1 MKYILNWNDEYLSM
15 ALIAG
20 PVDEETSK
28 SMLKEIVLKRLVEL
42 NVADDQE
49 DAQEMCS
56 WEYSGQYRVY
66 NNSWEKMAEQGISY
80 ADEETRRKEFYTL
93 LRDGKMIGFF
103 RLRRGE
109 KVVELGLGLRPDL
122 CGQGLGKKLVQAAV
136 QEHKKRF
143 GDLPLWLAV
152 RVWNERAI
160 NCYRTCGFV
169 EIKRLTLELSEGPTE
184 FIRMEYRDDE
194 KVERNCKASGSVVQ

>member
-1 MKYILNWNDEYLSM
+1 MMGDISIRSM
-15 ALIAG
+15 SQ
-20 PVDEETSK
+20 D
-28 SMLKEIVLKRLVEL
+28 
-42 NVADDQE
+42 

-66 NNSWEKMAEQGISY
+66 NNSWEKMAEQHISY

-143 GDLPLWLAV
+143 GDLPLACSACL
-152 RVWNERAI
+152 ERA
-160 NCYRTCGFV
+160 RDKV
-169 EIKRLTLELSEGPTE
+169 LSYVR
-184 FIRMEYRDDE
+184 FC
-194 KVERNCKASGSVVQ
+194 RNQTSDVGVVGRSDGIYPHGIPG

>member
-1 MKYILNWNDEYLSM
+1 
-15 ALIAG
+15 
-20 PVDEETSK
+20 
-28 SMLKEIVLKRLVEL
+28 
-42 NVADDQE
+42 
-49 DAQEMCS
+49 MCS

-80 ADEETRRKEFYTL
+80 ADKETRQKEFYTL

-122 CGQGLGKKLVQAAV
+122 CGQGRGKKLVQAAV

-143 GDLPLWLAV
+143 GDLPF
-152 RVWNERAI
+152 
-160 NCYRTCGFV
+160 CGLQCVFGTSA
-169 EIKRLTLELSEGPTE
+169 R
-184 FIRMEYRDDE
+184 
-194 KVERNCKASGSVVQ
+194 

>member
-1 MKYILNWNDEYLSM
+1 
-15 ALIAG
+15 
-20 PVDEETSK
+20 
-28 SMLKEIVLKRLVEL
+28 
-42 NVADDQE
+42 
-49 DAQEMCS
+49 MCS

-80 ADEETRRKEFYTL
+80 ADKETRQKEFYTL

-136 QEHKKRF
+136 RSIKSVLEIFHF
-143 GDLPLWLAV
+143 VACSACL
-152 RVWNERAI
+152 ERA
-160 NCYRTCGFV
+160 
-169 EIKRLTLELSEGPTE
+169 
-184 FIRMEYRDDE
+184 RD
-194 KVERNCKASGSVVQ
+194 KVLPCVRFCRNQTSDVGVVGRFDGIYSHGIPG

>member
-1 MKYILNWNDEYLSM
+1 MMGDILIRSM
-15 ALIAG
+15 
-20 PVDEETSK
+20 S
-28 SMLKEIVLKRLVEL
+28 
-42 NVADDQE
+42 QE
-49 DAQEMCS
+49 DAQEICS

-80 ADEETRRKEFYTL
+80 ADKETHRKEFYTL

-109 KVVELGLGLRPDL
+109 KVVELGLGLQPDL
-122 CGQGLGKKLVQAAV
+122 CGQGLGKELVQAAV

-152 RVWNERAI
+152 RVWNE
-160 NCYRTCGFV
+160 
-169 EIKRLTLELSEGPTE
+169 P
-184 FIRMEYRDDE
+184 RD
-194 KVERNCKASGSVVQ
+194 KVLPCVRFCRNQTSDVGVVGRSDGIYSHGISG